1 MSVAPSLDSSIKQS
15 SPAPTKRLPWR
26 LMLLCVLLILAIGF
40 NLLLALLAPPIDT
53 PVSVFIT
60 FWLVSYLPYLAAC
73 LLVLLARPLDGRW
86 RWLELGMILLGAFIL
101 RAIFLPLLPDLSHDS
116 WRYLWDAR
124 VTLHGYSPYVYIPR
138 DPALIHLRNVVFDNS
153 RFRDVPTLYPPGA
166 QAIYLLSYLI
176 APDNLLVLKSIFSA
190 LDLVTCGALAY
201 LLHSRG
207 LDPARCIIYA
217 WCPLPILEFALQ
229 GHHEAI
235 TLAFIMLAFT
245 CALGTWRGS
254 RVLTGFLLAIA
265 TLTNIYPILFLVVLL
280 RRGDNP
286 HKRGRKGQG
295 ERKGQK
301 VKDLRIT
308 STSVSD
314 RKSQGER
321 TGPGRPQA
329 NHQGDR
335 TPAAAAPH
343 QGDRKGRPY
352 YTTMRLAKPAYSR
365 SVVCPRPAEVYHL
378 FLCFLSM
385 CRRDWALLAT
395 CFATLILAYVPYV
408 LLGHGQV
415 FGFFA
420 TYASEQS
427 PNAGS
432 VLLLIHWLGAR
443 LALPRSMILT
453 LGYCVDLLLVSGAA
467 LGILWLRRHKLISI
481 EAAALI
487 LIGTIFAVSTHLYPW
502 YNTALLPWLAL
513 LIGPLWTRQ
522 NGLSGKG
529 LAVII
534 TWYFACI
541 SITWYFFFYSVSP
554 ALNIYYLLVYALTL
568 AGLGV
573 AALLDIIK
581 LRAMN

>member
-1 MSVAPSLDSSIKQS
+1 VSYLVVLKAI
-15 SPAPTKRLPWR
+15 TRKRLLLSKHLLWR
-26 LMLLCVLLILAIGF
+26 LVLLCVLLILAIGF
-40 NLLLALLAPPIDT
+40 NLLLVVLAPPIDN
-53 PVSVFIT
+53 PVSVFVT
-60 FWLVSYLPYLAAC
+60 FWLVSFLPYLAAC
-73 LLVLLARPLDGRW
+73 LLVLVLRPLDGRW

-116 WRYLWDAR
+116 WRYLWDAH
-124 VTLHGYSPYVYIPR
+124 VTLHGYSPYVYIPG

-153 RFRDVPTLYPPGA
+153 RYRDVPTLYPPGA

-176 APDNLLVLKSIFSA
+176 APDNLLVLKSIFSG
-190 LDLVTCGALAY
+190 LDLVTCGALAF
-201 LLHSRG
+201 LLQSRG

-235 TLAFIMLAFT
+235 TLAFTMLAFT
-245 CALGTWRGS
+245 SALGTWRGS
-254 RVLTGFLLAIA
+254 RVLTGFLLAMA

-286 HKRGRKGQG
+286 HKCGRKGQSDRKGQG
-295 ERKGQK
+295 ERKDQG
-301 VKDLRIT
+301 
-308 STSVSD
+308 D
-314 RKSQGER
+314 RKS
-321 TGPGRPQA
+321 RPICVKLSE
-329 NHQGDR
+329 G
-335 TPAAAAPH
+335 
-343 QGDRKGRPY
+343 QGDRKGRGKGQGDRKSRPY
-352 YTTMRLAKPAYSR
+352 YTTTRLAKPVYSR
-365 SVVCPRPAEVYHL
+365 GRACPCPAEGYHL
-378 FLCFLSM
+378 LLCLLSM

-395 CFATLILAYVPYV
+395 CFATLILAYVPYA

-432 VLLLIHWLGAR
+432 VLLLIRWLGER
-443 LALPRSMILT
+443 LALHRSMILT

-467 LGILWLRRHKLISI
+467 LGILWLRWHKLISI

-513 LIGPLWTRQ
+513 LIEPLWTRQ

-529 LAVII
+529 MAAVI

-541 SITWYFFFYSVSP
+541 SITWYFFFFSTSP
-554 ALNIYYLLVYALTL
+554 AWNMYYLLVYALTL
-568 AGLGV
+568 AGLGL
-573 AALLDIIK
+573 AALLGFMK
-581 LRAMN
+581 MN